1 MTKPQG
7 DTMDE
12 MMAAALQTYFNESR
26 ELLEGM
32 ESDLLELDSGN
43 LDGLNERLNAIFRAA
58 HTVKGS
64 AGIFNLNEIVRFTHK
79 VESLLDLLR
88 SEQLKL
94 HEKHISL
101 LLECRDH
108 MVSLIDDA
116 QTGQESSEDDVTGQR
131 LGARLSEFLGQSE
144 PESHSPA
151 TESEPDHTALDNF
164 CWHISLTFPLHA
176 FQDGMDPL
184 SFLSYLT
191 TLGEVIYIEAVD
203 RKLPDWHNFDPEC
216 CYLGFEL
223 RFYSPASKQQIEDVF
238 EFIREEGD
246 VRIFPPSAKVGD
258 FIEHIQSMPD
268 ENYRIGEILVRCG
281 ALTETEL
288 KRALQQQSERRE
300 ASSDAIP
307 IGEIITQ
314 ADAQLAPVLNAA
326 VDKQSKAREALT
338 KEQKSLRVDA
348 EKLDTLIN
356 LVGELVTAGASSALQ
371 AELIGENVMIESV
384 ARLNGLLEEVRDA
397 ALQLRMVAIGAT
409 FARFQRVVRDMAKEL
424 NKSIH
429 LTITGADTELDKS
442 VIEKIGDPLMH
453 LVRNAIDHGIETEE
467 ERVANGK
474 PSHGTITLN
483 AYHDSGNIVID
494 VSDDGKG
501 LNSEKLRAK
510 AIEKG
515 LLDENQL
522 VSDDE
527 IFQLIFEP
535 GFSTAQQVSN
545 ISGRGVGM
553 DVVKRNITDLRGR
566 VEIHSLLNRG
576 TTIRIVLPLTLAIID
591 GFLIEVSSETFVVPL
606 DAVQECVEL
615 DDQWL
620 KDGQGKPYINLRGQ
634 VLPLIDLRVQFNLT
648 ARRSKRQNVV
658 VVSSAGQSA
667 GLIVDNLLGE
677 LQTVIKPLGP
687 IFSRVKGISGS
698 TILGS
703 GDIALILD
711 IASLSQHIMKEESK
725 HRLLAMH

>member
-1 MTKPQG
+1 
-7 DTMDE
+7 MDE

-116 QTGQESSEDDVTGQR
+116 QAGQESSEDDVTGQR

-144 PESHSPA
+144 PESHSPT

-258 FIEHIQSMPD
+258 FIDHIQSMPD

-288 KRALQQQSERRE
+288 KRALQQQNERRE

-356 LVGELVTAGASSALQ
+356 LVGELVTAGAGSALQ

-483 AYHDSGNIVID
+483 AYHDSG
-494 VSDDGKG
+494 
-501 LNSEKLRAK
+501 
-510 AIEKG
+510 
-515 LLDENQL
+515 
-522 VSDDE
+522 
-527 IFQLIFEP
+527 
-535 GFSTAQQVSN
+535 
-545 ISGRGVGM
+545 
-553 DVVKRNITDLRGR
+553 
-566 VEIHSLLNRG
+566 
-576 TTIRIVLPLTLAIID
+576 
-591 GFLIEVSSETFVVPL
+591 
-606 DAVQECVEL
+606 
-615 DDQWL
+615 
-620 KDGQGKPYINLRGQ
+620 
-634 VLPLIDLRVQFNLT
+634 
-648 ARRSKRQNVV
+648 
-658 VVSSAGQSA
+658 
-667 GLIVDNLLGE
+667 
-677 LQTVIKPLGP
+677 
-687 IFSRVKGISGS
+687 
-698 TILGS
+698 
-703 GDIALILD
+703 
-711 IASLSQHIMKEESK
+711 
-725 HRLLAMH
+725 

>member
-1 MTKPQG
+1 
-7 DTMDE
+7 MDE

-238 EFIREEGD
+238 EFIREEGE

-258 FIEHIQSMPD
+258 FIEYIQSMPD

-288 KRALQQQSERRE
+288 QRALQQQSERRE
-300 ASSDAIP
+300 VNSDTVP
-307 IGEIITQ
+307 IGEILTQ
-314 ADAQLAPVLNAA
+314 NDAQLALVLNAA
-326 VDKQSKAREALT
+326 VDKQNKAREALT

-356 LVGELVTAGASSALQ
+356 LVGELVTAGAGSALQ

-409 FARFQRVVRDMAKEL
+409 FVRFQRVVRDMAKEL
-424 NKSIH
+424 NKSIQ

-474 PSHGTITLN
+474 PAHGTITLN

-501 LNSEKLRAK
+501 LNSGKLRAK

-522 VSDDE
+522 VTDDE

-566 VEIHSLLNRG
+566 VEIHSMLNQG

-591 GFLIEVSSETFVVPL
+591 GFLIEVSRETFVVPL

-615 DDQWL
+615 DDKWL

-634 VLPLIDLRVQFNLT
+634 VLPLIDLRAQFGLT
-648 ARRSKRQNVV
+648 ARCSKRQNVV

>member
-1 MTKPQG
+1 
-7 DTMDE
+7 MDE

-32 ESDLLELDSGN
+32 ESDLLELDNGN

-144 PESHSPA
+144 LENHSP
-151 TESEPDHTALDNF
+151 TMESEPDHTTIDNF
-164 CWHISLTFPLHA
+164 CWHLSLTFPLHA

-238 EFIREEGD
+238 EFIREEGE

-258 FIEHIQSMPD
+258 FIEYIQSMPD

-288 KRALQQQSERRE
+288 QRALQQQSERRE
-300 ASSDAIP
+300 VNSDTVP
-307 IGEIITQ
+307 IGEILTQ
-314 ADAQLAPVLNAA
+314 NDAQLALVLNAA
-326 VDKQSKAREALT
+326 VDKQNKAREALT

-356 LVGELVTAGASSALQ
+356 LVGELVTAGAGSALQ

-409 FARFQRVVRDMAKEL
+409 FVRFQRVVRDMAKEL
-424 NKSIH
+424 NKSIQ

-474 PSHGTITLN
+474 PAHGTITLN

-501 LNSEKLRAK
+501 LNSGKLRAK

-522 VSDDE
+522 VTDDE

-566 VEIHSLLNRG
+566 VEIHSMLNQG

-591 GFLIEVSSETFVVPL
+591 GFLIEVSRETFVVPL

-615 DDQWL
+615 DDKWL

-634 VLPLIDLRVQFNLT
+634 VLPLIDLRAQFGLT
-648 ARRSKRQNVV
+648 ARCSKRQNVV

>member
-1 MTKPQG
+1 
-7 DTMDE
+7 MDE

-64 AGIFNLNEIVRFTHK
+64 AGIFNLSAIVQFTHR

-88 SEQLKL
+88 SEQLPL
-94 HEKHISL
+94 NEQHISL
-101 LLECRDH
+101 LLECCDH

-116 QTGQESSEDDVTGQR
+116 QSGQENLADDVTGQR
-131 LGARLSEFLGQSE
+131 LSARLSEFLGQPDAEIPVSNPAENADNTVSE
-144 PESHSPA
+144 HS
-151 TESEPDHTALDNF
+151 
-164 CWHISLTFPLHA
+164 CWHLSLSFPLHA

-203 RKLPDWHNFDPEC
+203 RKLPDWHRFDPEC

-223 RFYSPASKQQIEDVF
+223 RFYSSASKQQIEDVF

-246 VRIFPPSAKVGD
+246 IRIFPPSSKVID
-258 FIEHIQSMPD
+258 FIEYIQSMPD
-268 ENYRIGEILVRCG
+268 ESYRIGEILVRCG
-281 ALTETEL
+281 ALTEIEL
-288 KRALQQQSERRE
+288 QRALQQQGVQRE
-300 ASSDAIP
+300 AASGTLP
-307 IGEIITQ
+307 IGEILTQ
-314 ADAQLAPVLNAA
+314 KDAQLTPVLNAA
-326 VDKQSKAREALT
+326 VDKQNKAREAIS

-356 LVGELVTAGASSALQ
+356 LVGELVTAGAGSALQ
-371 AELIGENVMIESV
+371 AELMGDNGMIESV

-409 FARFQRVVRDMAKEL
+409 FVRFQRVVRDMAKDL
-424 NKSIH
+424 DKSIH
-429 LTITGADTELDKS
+429 LTINGADTELDKS

-467 ERVANGK
+467 ERVAHGK
-474 PSHGTITLN
+474 SAQGTITLN

-494 VSDDGKG
+494 VGDDGKG
-501 LNSEKLRAK
+501 LNSDKLRAK
-510 AIEKG
+510 AMEKG
-515 LLDENQL
+515 LIDESQ
-522 VSDDE
+522 SMTDDE

-566 VEIHSLLNRG
+566 VEIHSILHQG

-615 DDQWL
+615 DSQWL
-620 KDGQGKPYINLRGQ
+620 KDGQDKPYINLRGQ
-634 VLPLIDLRVQFNLT
+634 VLPLIDLRQQFNLT
-648 ARRSKRQNVV
+648 ARSSKRQNVV
-658 VVSSAGQSA
+658 VVSSGGQSA
-667 GLIVDNLLGE
+667 GLIVDHLLGE

-711 IASLSQHIMKEESK
+711 IGSLSQHIIKEESK
-725 HRLLAMH
+725 QHLLAIH

>member
-1 MTKPQG
+1 
-7 DTMDE
+7 MDE

-144 PESHSPA
+144 PESHSPT

-258 FIEHIQSMPD
+258 FIDHIQSMPD
-268 ENYRIGEILVRCG
+268 ENYRMGEILVRCG

-288 KRALQQQSERRE
+288 KRAL
-300 ASSDAIP
+300 
-307 IGEIITQ
+307 
-314 ADAQLAPVLNAA
+314 
-326 VDKQSKAREALT
+326 
-338 KEQKSLRVDA
+338 
-348 EKLDTLIN
+348 
-356 LVGELVTAGASSALQ
+356 
-371 AELIGENVMIESV
+371 IE
-384 ARLNGLLEEVRDA
+384 
-397 ALQLRMVAIGAT
+397 
-409 FARFQRVVRDMAKEL
+409 
-424 NKSIH
+424 
-429 LTITGADTELDKS
+429 
-442 VIEKIGDPLMH
+442 
-453 LVRNAIDHGIETEE
+453 
-467 ERVANGK
+467 
-474 PSHGTITLN
+474 
-483 AYHDSGNIVID
+483 
-494 VSDDGKG
+494 
-501 LNSEKLRAK
+501 
-510 AIEKG
+510 
-515 LLDENQL
+515 
-522 VSDDE
+522 
-527 IFQLIFEP
+527 
-535 GFSTAQQVSN
+535 
-545 ISGRGVGM
+545 
-553 DVVKRNITDLRGR
+553 
-566 VEIHSLLNRG
+566 
-576 TTIRIVLPLTLAIID
+576 
-591 GFLIEVSSETFVVPL
+591 
-606 DAVQECVEL
+606 C
-615 DDQWL
+615 DQ
-620 KDGQGKPYINLRGQ
+620 
-634 VLPLIDLRVQFNLT
+634 
-648 ARRSKRQNVV
+648 
-658 VVSSAGQSA
+658 
-667 GLIVDNLLGE
+667 
-677 LQTVIKPLGP
+677 
-687 IFSRVKGISGS
+687 
-698 TILGS
+698 
-703 GDIALILD
+703 
-711 IASLSQHIMKEESK
+711 
-725 HRLLAMH
+725 

>member
-1 MTKPQG
+1 
-7 DTMDE
+7 MDE

-64 AGIFNLNEIVRFTHK
+64 AGIFNLSAIVQFTHR

-88 SEQLKL
+88 SEQLPL
-94 HEKHISL
+94 NEQHISL
-101 LLECRDH
+101 LLECCDY

-116 QTGQESSEDDVTGQR
+116 QSGQENLKDDVTGQR
-131 LGARLSEFLGQSE
+131 LSARLSEFLGQPDAEIPASNPAENADNTVSE
-144 PESHSPA
+144 HS
-151 TESEPDHTALDNF
+151 
-164 CWHISLTFPLHA
+164 CWHLSLSFPLHA

-203 RKLPDWHNFDPEC
+203 RKLPDWHRFDPEC

-223 RFYSPASKQQIEDVF
+223 RFYSSASKQQIEDVF

-246 VRIFPPSAKVGD
+246 IRIFPPSSKVID
-258 FIEHIQSMPD
+258 FIEYIQSMPD
-268 ENYRIGEILVRCG
+268 ESYRIGEILVRCG
-281 ALTETEL
+281 ALTEIEL
-288 KRALQQQSERRE
+288 QRALQQQGVQRE
-300 ASSDAIP
+300 AASGTLP
-307 IGEIITQ
+307 IGEILTQ
-314 ADAQLAPVLNAA
+314 KDAQLTPVLNAA
-326 VDKQSKAREALT
+326 VDKQNKAREAIS

-356 LVGELVTAGASSALQ
+356 LVGELVTAGAGSALQ
-371 AELIGENVMIESV
+371 AELMGDNGMIESV

-409 FARFQRVVRDMAKEL
+409 FVRFQRVVRDMAKDL
-424 NKSIH
+424 DKSIH
-429 LTITGADTELDKS
+429 LTINGADTELDKS

-467 ERVANGK
+467 ERVAHGK
-474 PSHGTITLN
+474 SAQGTITLN

-494 VSDDGKG
+494 VGDDGKG
-501 LNSEKLRAK
+501 LNSDKLRAK
-510 AIEKG
+510 AMEKG
-515 LLDENQL
+515 LIDESQ
-522 VSDDE
+522 SMTDDE

-566 VEIHSLLNRG
+566 VEIHSILHQG

-615 DDQWL
+615 DSQWL
-620 KDGQGKPYINLRGQ
+620 KDGQDKPYINLRGQ
-634 VLPLIDLRVQFNLT
+634 VLPLIDLRQQFNLT
-648 ARRSKRQNVV
+648 ARSSKRQNVV
-658 VVSSAGQSA
+658 VVSSGGQSA
-667 GLIVDNLLGE
+667 GLIVDHLLGE

-711 IASLSQHIMKEESK
+711 IGSLSQHIIKEESK
-725 HRLLAMH
+725 QHLLAIH